1 MATRKRRA
9 ELIQAISELK
19 GIDYSKEPELDG
31 IYHRLFDGRKQ
42 FAEIFEKN
50 INATMQISSLDL
62 IMQHQTQK
70 IVDISNKV
78 TKATETIF
86 GTAAGN
92 ADNQHEELTNTI
104 IKVSEATDEVYK
116 KIEAGQGELTN
127 IKELSSQTIAVSR
140 EMQQDMDELVDVID
154 SLITVIAGIDK
165 ISLQTN
171 LLALNASVEAA
182 RAGEAGKSFAV
193 VANEIRELA
202 GETQKL
208 TQSMSSFVENMKT
221 ASQKSV
227 HSSTSTISSL
237 ASMADK
243 INNVWELNHESQ
255 KHVSNVNESISSI
268 AAVSEELSSS
278 MTEME
283 NQLHDSTDFMQ
294 NVGQDLKQA
303 TEPVVDIEKTLDD
316 TVKQMGVLS
325 EDPFF
330 HLENSEFAKHIG
342 NAVTAH
348 QAWLRNLKN
357 MVKQRSVVPLQL
369 DSTKCGFGHFY
380 YAMTPRS
387 AQIRQIWDGLGK
399 KHERFHKFGGEAI
412 QALKQQDYSKAEAV
426 YNQAE
431 LYSRELIA
439 DLEKIRQ
446 IAQEQ
451 D

>member
-140 EMQQDMDELVDVID
+140 EMQQDMDELITVID

-243 INNVWELNHESQ
+243 ISNVWELNHESQ

-283 NQLHDSTDFMQ
+283 NQLKDSAGFMR
-294 NVGQDLKQA
+294 NVSHELHQA
-303 TEPVVDIEKTLDD
+303 AEPVVNIEKTLDE
-316 TVKQMGVLS
+316 TLKQMGRMAK
-325 EDPFF
+325 DAFF
-330 HLENSEFAKHIG
+330 HLENHEFAQYMN
-342 NAVTAH
+342 NAISSHHT
-348 QAWLRNLKN
+348 WLGNLKK
-357 MVKQRSVVPLQL
+357 MVYERAIVPLQL
-369 DSTKCGFGHFY
+369 DSSKCGFGHFY
-380 YAMTPRS
+380 YAMTPD
-387 AQIRQIWDGLGK
+387 IPDVLPIWSELGK
-399 KHERFHKFGGEAI
+399 KHQKFHTYGAAVINAINRQAYGEAEQI
-412 QALKQQDYSKAEAV
+412 YKDAENYSK
-426 YNQAE
+426 
-431 LYSRELIA
+431 ELIA
-439 DLEKIRQ
+439 DMQKILQ
-446 IAQEQ
+446 LAKG
-451 D
+451 

>member
-283 NQLHDSTDFMQ
+283 
-294 NVGQDLKQA
+294 K
-303 TEPVVDIEKTLDD
+303 
-316 TVKQMGVLS
+316 
-325 EDPFF
+325 
-330 HLENSEFAKHIG
+330 IG
-342 NAVTAH
+342 RAH
-348 QAWLRNLKN
+348 
-357 MVKQRSVVPLQL
+357 V
-369 DSTKCGFGHFY
+369 
-380 YAMTPRS
+380 
-387 AQIRQIWDGLGK
+387 
-399 KHERFHKFGGEAI
+399 
-412 QALKQQDYSKAEAV
+412 
-426 YNQAE
+426 
-431 LYSRELIA
+431 
-439 DLEKIRQ
+439 
-446 IAQEQ
+446 
-451 D
+451 

>member
-237 ASMADK
+237 A
-243 INNVWELNHESQ
+243 
-255 KHVSNVNESISSI
+255 
-268 AAVSEELSSS
+268 
-278 MTEME
+278 
-283 NQLHDSTDFMQ
+283 FM
-294 NVGQDLKQA
+294 V
-303 TEPVVDIEKTLDD
+303 
-316 TVKQMGVLS
+316 
-325 EDPFF
+325 
-330 HLENSEFAKHIG
+330 
-342 NAVTAH
+342 
-348 QAWLRNLKN
+348 
-357 MVKQRSVVPLQL
+357 
-369 DSTKCGFGHFY
+369 
-380 YAMTPRS
+380 
-387 AQIRQIWDGLGK
+387 
-399 KHERFHKFGGEAI
+399 
-412 QALKQQDYSKAEAV
+412 
-426 YNQAE
+426 
-431 LYSRELIA
+431 
-439 DLEKIRQ
+439 
-446 IAQEQ
+446 
-451 D
+451 